1 MTSQLKFY
9 IDSNRSELRNENGI
23 LVPSLNISDFFAI
36 DVNNGEL
43 EVITDNLD
51 RELIEDFKI
60 VIMVEDVKADI
71 VASQFR
77 PQIQRAS
84 LFVTILDINDNTP
97 QFKEKLYKVML
108 QENLPK
114 NTEIL
119 TVSAED
125 ADKNRTIT
133 YNLEA
138 GSFDSLKM
146 LDINPKT
153 GTVFILEK
161 LDFEDQKWLNF
172 TIRATD
178 NGVPS
183 RYHFVAVVV
192 EIDSRSATYSATA
205 CARVRRRRASDGA
218 PVSRYSGFGNV
229 CECPDPPVRP
239 SRWTRRARRA
249 NSRL

>member
-1 MTSQLKFY
+1 
-9 IDSNRSELRNENGI
+9 
-23 LVPSLNISDFFAI
+23 
-36 DVNNGEL
+36 
-43 EVITDNLD
+43 
-51 RELIEDFKI
+51 
-60 VIMVEDVKADI
+60 
-71 VASQFR
+71 
-77 PQIQRAS
+77 
-84 LFVTILDINDNTP
+84 
-97 QFKEKLYKVML
+97 ML

-138 GSFDSLKM
+138 GGFDSLKM

-183 RYHFVAVVV
+183 RL
-192 EIDSRSATYSATA
+192 
-205 CARVRRRRASDGA
+205 
-218 PVSRYSGFGNV
+218 V
-229 CECPDPPVRP
+229 CPKFFFCKQLSLAAKELRKRP
-239 SRWTRRARRA
+239 
-249 NSRL
+249 